1 MLISI
6 WSYPLHEHERKFF
19 LKKSASNS
27 RFFTLFK
34 TDFRYRKIE
43 EARFATHD
51 LLQRENGK
59 TTAGTLP
66 FSFSSKGKNTFSK
79 VEMSGESLK
88 IENST
93 KASLKSNRILTQDS
107 QIVEKKSLVKSNI
120 NKISKI
126 HTYTI
131 TRPLINMRSLMQIS
145 KTKFK
150 SSTRLTKTK
159 SLSVVRSNKTK
170 NEKTHSLVGKAS
182 SVLQITRKFLNENPM
197 VSLETLKSSTS
208 KSQISTFNSSLKD
221 EIVRNRNVR
230 NKAIKLEEPV
240 LLKSAKI
247 ARINDVKENT
257 SKSKDTDILSK
268 KSLFKSKT
276 ENFKFELN
284 VAWEDENNSKGNK
297 RQDSKHSLSTLF
309 STSTLLD
316 KENTVRVSLGE
327 NSTNSSTH
335 NNKDLSER
343 DLLVKN
349 KKPAIFNTNIEG
361 IKKMSNVFLLESSA
375 ESALNSS
382 LESFLQLAK
391 RKVSNFSLTSSNVN
405 LDENLS
411 KSAF

>member
-1 MLISI
+1 M
-6 WSYPLHEHERKFF
+6 
-19 LKKSASNS
+19 
-27 RFFTLFK
+27 
-34 TDFRYRKIE
+34 
-43 EARFATHD
+43 ATHD

-79 VEMSGESLK
+79 EEHELSEMSGESLK
-88 IENST
+88 IENS
-93 KASLKSNRILTQDS
+93 KKESLKSNRILTQDS

-120 NKISKI
+120 NKISRI

-182 SVLQITRKFLNENPM
+182 SVLQITRKFLNENPI

-208 KSQISTFNSSLKD
+208 KSQISTFNSSTKD

-297 RQDSKHSLSTLF
+297 KQDSKHSLSTLF

-316 KENTVRVSLGE
+316 KENAVKASIGE
-327 NSTNSSTH
+327 NSDSAT
-335 NNKDLSER
+335 EF
-343 DLLVKN
+343 LVKN

-361 IKKMSNVFLLESSA
+361 IKKVPDVFLLESSA
-375 ESALNSS
+375 ESSLSS
-382 LESFLQLAK
+382 SVESLIQMAQ
-391 RKVSNFSLTSSNVN
+391 RKTSNFGQSPSNVN
-405 LDENLS
+405 LDKTLS